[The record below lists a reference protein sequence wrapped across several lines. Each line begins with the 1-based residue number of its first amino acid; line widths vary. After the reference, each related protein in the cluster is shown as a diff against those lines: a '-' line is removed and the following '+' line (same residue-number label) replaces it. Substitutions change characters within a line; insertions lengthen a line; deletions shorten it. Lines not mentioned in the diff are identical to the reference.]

1 MYSPHALPYCR
12 GMLLFPSLFIPI
24 LFFCILEYGDTQM
37 KHLYQVAPS
46 PSVPNDPSHLPWM
59 VYAYSPNGFA
69 RECPMPRNPIV
80 MGYPL
85 APGTRAVSFF
95 SLISLLLP
103 FLYFSTTCSNP
114 SRGVGLTGWESQA

>member
-46 PSVPNDPSHLPWM
+46 LSVPIDPAQLPWM

-95 SLISLLLP
+95 HFFLCFFLFCISQLL
-103 FLYFSTTCSNP
+103 
-114 SRGVGLTGWESQA
+114 VLTLLEELV